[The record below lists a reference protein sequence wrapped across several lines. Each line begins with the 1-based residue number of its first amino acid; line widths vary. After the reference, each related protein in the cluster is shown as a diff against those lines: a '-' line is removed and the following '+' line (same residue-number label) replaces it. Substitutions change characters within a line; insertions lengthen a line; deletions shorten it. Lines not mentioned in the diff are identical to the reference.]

1 MAAGDL
7 KPVIW
12 VRSSYDDLMAFP
24 QEARRHIGF
33 ALKAAQIGE
42 KSGDAKALRG
52 FGGANVLEIIEDFD
66 GDTYRAVYTVRYA
79 EAVYVLHCF
88 QKKSRHGIATN
99 KRDLDLV
106 RERLKRAEEL
116 HQRRK

>member
-1 MAAGDL
+1 MAVCGLLQADHL
-7 KPVIW
+7 
-12 VRSSYDDLMAFP
+12 DDLMAFL

-42 KSGDAKALRG
+42 KSDDAKALRG

-66 GDTYRAVYTVRYA
+66 GDTHRAVYTVRYA

-88 QKKSRHGIATN
+88 QKNHDMGSLQISAIST
-99 KRDLDLV
+99 
-106 RERLKRAEEL
+106 
-116 HQRRK
+116 